1 MQQDLDNRR
10 TLTALGIVLLLHI
23 AVWYGLAQRKEEGPR
38 PKLLPVV
45 NVVLEAL
52 TPREPQQ
59 IRAPEPKPLPK
70 PERKPVPQPQSR
82 PVPEPV
88 PTAEPA
94 IDPVK
99 ETPAPAVTP
108 LPVAAAPAPPDP
120 APVVV
125 QPAPPVP
132 EPAIEPPRYNAA
144 YLSNPPPPYP
154 LAARRRGI
162 EGTVLV
168 RAEISA
174 GGECLRVELKKTS
187 GADILD
193 QAALQAVKGW
203 RFVPAKRGSQ
213 ALVAWVEVPITFK
226 LEN

>member
-1 MQQDLDNRR
+1 MQQDLEERR
-10 TLTALGIVLLLHI
+10 TLTALGIVLLLHV

-38 PKLLPVV
+38 PKLLPVMS
-45 NVVLEAL
+45 VVLEAL
-52 TPREPQQ
+52 APSEPQQ
-59 IRAPEPKPLPK
+59 IKAPEPRPK
-70 PERKPVPQPQSR
+70 PERKPVEQPQAR
-82 PVPEPV
+82 PVSAPAPV
-88 PTAEPA
+88 AEPA
-94 IDPVK
+94 VEPPR
-99 ETPAPAVTP
+99 E
-108 LPVAAAPAPPDP
+108 AAAPAESPTAAPIAPMPP
-120 APVVV
+120 AVAV
-125 QPAPPVP
+125 QPAA
-132 EPAIEPPRYNAA
+132 EPAIEPPRHNAA

-168 RAEISA
+168 RAEVSA

-187 GADILD
+187 GAEILD
-193 QAALQAVKGW
+193 QAALRAVKGW

>member
-10 TLTALGIVLLLHI
+10 SLMALGIVLLLHV
-23 AVWYGLAQRKEEGPR
+23 AVWYGLAQRREEGPR
-38 PKLLPVV
+38 PKLLPVM

-52 TPREPQQ
+52 ASSEPQQ

-70 PERKPVPQPQSR
+70 PERKPTPQPQAR
-82 PVPEPV
+82 PVPA
-88 PTAEPA
+88 AEPA
-94 IDPVK
+94 VEPPR
-99 ETPAPAVTP
+99 E
-108 LPVAAAPAPPDP
+108 AAAPAESPTAVPAVP
-120 APVVV
+120 APIAPTSPAVAA
-125 QPAPPVP
+125 QPAA

-154 LAARRRGI
+154 LPARRRGI

-168 RAEISA
+168 RAEVSA

-187 GADILD
+187 GAEILD
-193 QAALQAVKGW
+193 QAALRAVKGW